1 MFDTIPTV
9 ADRDDALE
17 LLRLMRCPTTT
28 DRIDMLAAELAT
40 RRAAAERAGR
50 DGAIEAVKSVA
61 NDLAPNAEPMFYA
74 GYKTAIAAALRAIRA
89 AAKPPA
95 APGTA

>member
-61 NDLAPNAEPMFYA
+61 NDVLRRLQNRDCGRPARHPRRRYA
-74 GYKTAIAAALRAIRA
+74 ARRARRLIDRR
-89 AAKPPA
+89 
-95 APGTA
+95 